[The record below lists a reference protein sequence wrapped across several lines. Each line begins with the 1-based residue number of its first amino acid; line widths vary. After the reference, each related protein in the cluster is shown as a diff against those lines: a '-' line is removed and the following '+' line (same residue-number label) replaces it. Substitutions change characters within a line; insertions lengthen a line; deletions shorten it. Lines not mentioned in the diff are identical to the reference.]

1 LRKVYFDHNATTP
14 VHPEVAAAVQPFL
27 DDLFGNPSSIHWA
40 GRDVRK
46 AVEDARGE
54 IASFYG
60 CRPLEV
66 VFTGSGTEADNLGVK
81 GVAYRPG
88 NAGKHIITT
97 QVEHPA
103 IMNTCRFLETQG
115 FRVTYVPVNRQ
126 GVVEPDAVRCAIT
139 KDTILVSVMAANNE
153 TGCIMPIEEIGA
165 IAREAGVLMHTD
177 AVQSTGKVPISWE
190 TLPVDLLSF
199 SGHKVNGVKGAG
211 GLLVRKGIELSPV
224 LHGGHQERG
233 RRGGTENVAGIVAM
247 GKAFSVLSKS
257 MGAEVAE
264 VRRLRDAFERA
275 LYARIPDLVLNGH
288 PTMRLPNTVNLS
300 FRFVEGEA
308 LLLNLDMMGI
318 ACSSGSACTS
328 GSLEASPILMAM
340 GADPIDSQGAL
351 RFSLGRGN
359 TDEDVAYAVDAIET
373 VVDKLRA
380 MSPLYHPREAKC
392 SISKIR

>member
-1 LRKVYFDHNATTP
+1 MRKVYFDHNATTP

-27 DDLFGNPSSIHWA
+27 GDLFGNPSSIHWA

-66 VFTGSGTEADNLGVK
+66 VFTSSGTEADNLGVK

-88 NAGKHIITT
+88 NAGKHIVTSR
-97 QVEHPA
+97 VEHPA

-126 GVVEPDAVRCAIT
+126 GIVEPDAVRSAIT

-165 IAREAGVLMHTD
+165 IARGAGVLMHTD

-190 TLPVDLLSF
+190 TLPVDLLAF

-275 LYARIPDLVLNGH
+275 LYDRIPDLVLNGH
-288 PTMRLPNTVNLS
+288 PTLRLPNTVNLS

-359 TDEDVAYAVDAIET
+359 TDEDVEYAVDAIGT
-373 VVDKLRA
+373 VVNKLRA
-380 MSPLYHPREAKC
+380 MSPLYHPREA
-392 SISKIR
+392 I

>member
-1 LRKVYFDHNATTP
+1 LRKVYFDHNASTP
-14 VHPEVAAAVQPFL
+14 VHPEVAEAVQPFL
-27 DDLFGNPSSIHWA
+27 RDLFGNPSSIHWA

-54 IASFYG
+54 IATFYG

-66 VFTGSGTEADNLGVK
+66 VFTSSGTESDNLALK

-88 NAGKHIITT
+88 NAGKQIITS

-126 GVVEPDAVRCAIT
+126 GIVEPDEIRKALS
-139 KDTILVSVMAANNE
+139 KDTILVSIMAANNE
-153 TGCIMPIEEIGA
+153 TGCLMPIGEIGA
-165 IAREAGVLMHTD
+165 IAREAGVIMHTD
-177 AVQSTGKVPISWE
+177 AVQATGKIPISWE
-190 TLPVDLLSF
+190 NMPVDILSF
-199 SGHKVNGVKGAG
+199 SGHKVNALKGAG
-211 GLLVRKGIELSPV
+211 GLLLRKGVEIEAV

-233 RRGGTENVAGIVAM
+233 RRGGTENVVGIVAM
-247 GKAFSVLSKS
+247 GKAFSLLSKNMES
-257 MGAEVAE
+257 EAAE
-264 VRRLRDAFERA
+264 VRRLRDTFEQA
-275 LYARIPDLVLNGH
+275 LFARIPDIVLNGH
-288 PTMRLPNTVNLS
+288 PTLRLPNTVNLS

-328 GSLEASPILMAM
+328 GSLEGSPILLAM
-340 GADPIDSQGAL
+340 GVDPTDSQGAL
-351 RFSLGRGN
+351 RFSLGYGN
-359 TDEDVAYAVDAIET
+359 TDEDVAYAVDAIVK

-380 MSPLYHPREAKC
+380 MSPLYHPREAKT
-392 SISKIR
+392 